1 VADRK
6 QQLLEAFDKEE
17 GDDTETVD
25 KNDDIDGEVTLSD
38 DASVVA
44 DESGD
49 AETSDEGTKE
59 GSPKTDGKNL
69 EGDDKKTKVTS
80 AASQSIDSKKTDA
93 LKGTKKDPAAKT
105 IQQTEKEA
113 ADAGDAPNA
122 WKPAIREH
130 WAKLPKEVREE
141 VQRRETEITQ
151 FIGRHG
157 AAIQHKAQFDEMV
170 QPFMPFIAAQQSTPM
185 KAFHGL
191 MTTAARL
198 TTSHPQGK
206 AQVIAEIMR
215 NYGVTPQILDEV
227 LTAQMQSGGAPQ
239 TPVNNDPPA
248 WARPLFNFMQETAQ
262 AKKERERRTE
272 QEAAAELAE
281 FEKKPF
287 FNDLQSDIG
296 LLMDRAAQ
304 KGQLMTLEQAYVKA
318 RKMNPEI
325 DAILTQ
331 REKAAASNGTGT
343 ALDKARKA
351 ASTIKGAPGAGSTL
365 RTNGKTVPTNGSKP
379 PDRKSILSA
388 AFDEASEE

>member
-1 VADRK
+1 
-6 QQLLEAFDKEE
+6 
-17 GDDTETVD
+17 
-25 KNDDIDGEVTLSD
+25 
-38 DASVVA
+38 
-44 DESGD
+44 
-49 AETSDEGTKE
+49 
-59 GSPKTDGKNL
+59 
-69 EGDDKKTKVTS
+69 
-80 AASQSIDSKKTDA
+80 
-93 LKGTKKDPAAKT
+93 
-105 IQQTEKEA
+105 
-113 ADAGDAPNA
+113 
-122 WKPAIREH
+122 
-130 WAKLPKEVREE
+130 
-141 VQRRETEITQ
+141 
-151 FIGRHG
+151 
-157 AAIQHKAQFDEMV
+157 
-170 QPFMPFIAAQQSTPM
+170 MPFIAAQQSTPM

-304 KGQLMTLEQAYVKA
+304 KGQLISVEQVYIKEKKMT
-318 RKMNPEI
+318 REI
-325 DAILTQ
+325 DEVWRQ
-331 REKAAASNGTGT
+331 GKKAAARNGT
-343 ALDKARKA
+343 APPLEKARKA
-351 ASTIKGAPGAGSTL
+351 ASTIK
-365 RTNGKTVPTNGSKP
+365 
-379 PDRKSILSA
+379 
-388 AFDEASEE
+388 